1 MAYLLH
7 LETSTEQCSV
17 ALSETQALLAHR
29 VELGEGFSHAAK
41 LHVFI
46 DEVLEAAGIVPSQLA
61 AISVSEGPGSFTGLR
76 IGSVAAKGL
85 CFALDIP
92 LITLPT
98 LAVLAFPF
106 LGNAKIISLL
116 DARRDEVYTASYTSE
131 GVESTSVQAH
141 ILTADSFNE
150 HVHETCCFVG
160 TAAKKTEV
168 ILPAN
173 PNWTFVHAHPKATA
187 MITLANTA
195 FVNQKFTDHYAFV
208 PTYIKPVRITPSKKD
223 ALGRM
228 VD

>member
-1 MAYLLH
+1 MAFLLH

-17 ALSETQALLAHR
+17 ALSENQTLLAHR

-46 DEVLEAAGIVPSQLA
+46 DEVLQDAGIVPSQLD

-106 LGNAKIISLL
+106 LENAKVISLL
-116 DARRDEVYTASYTSE
+116 DARRDEVYTATYTLE
-131 GVESTSVQAH
+131 GKECTPAQAH
-141 ILTADSFNE
+141 ILTTDSFSE
-150 HVHETCCFVG
+150 YIQETCCFVG
-160 TAAKKTEV
+160 TGAKKTEAL
-168 ILPAN
+168 LPPN
-173 PNWTFVHAHPKATA
+173 PNWTFVQTHPTATA

-195 FVNQKFTDHYAFV
+195 FVNQQFTDHYAFV
-208 PTYIKPVRITPSKKD
+208 PAYIKPVRITPSKKD